1 MGLGRLPRQF
11 CCFSGYLSFGEGLQ
25 PSPARLRFQ
34 QVDKEGFV
42 RALVVDDSRAMRAIL
57 GRILRELGYQVLEA
71 GNGREGLE
79 CLRKLGPAELAL
91 VDWNMPEMNGLDFL
105 RAVRKERTYDA
116 MYVMMVSTETEMEEV
131 TEALGVGASEYVMKP
146 FTKEVIL
153 EKLQILGLVRC

>member
-1 MGLGRLPRQF
+1 
-11 CCFSGYLSFGEGLQ
+11 
-25 PSPARLRFQ
+25 
-34 QVDKEGFV
+34 
-42 RALVVDDSRAMRAIL
+42 MRAIL
-57 GRILRELGYQVLEA
+57 GRILRELGYKVLEA
-71 GNGREGLE
+71 NNGCEGLE
-79 CLRKLGPAELAL
+79 CLRKFGAVDLAL

>member
-1 MGLGRLPRQF
+1 M
-11 CCFSGYLSFGEGLQ
+11 
-25 PSPARLRFQ
+25 
-34 QVDKEGFV
+34 